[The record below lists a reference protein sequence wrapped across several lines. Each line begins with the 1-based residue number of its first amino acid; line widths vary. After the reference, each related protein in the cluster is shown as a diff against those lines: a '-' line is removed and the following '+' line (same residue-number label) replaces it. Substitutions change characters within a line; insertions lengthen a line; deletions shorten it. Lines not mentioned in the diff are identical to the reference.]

1 MTAVP
6 AGARRTSAAWAAS
19 DYWEMAK
26 RSLRHIRHDPEQL
39 INVTLQPVL
48 IVVLADFL
56 FGGAINTGAHGSY
69 INFVMPGI
77 FVVAAAFAAV
87 TTTIS
92 VAADMGEGVID
103 RFRTLPM
110 AKSAVI
116 TGHLIA
122 DLGRGLLGL
131 AVTIAAGY
139 AVGFRPSAGISGWAA
154 AVAVFLLVT
163 LALSLL
169 ATLIGLLGKSVEVA
183 QQLAAIIII
192 PVFFSSALVP
202 AGTMPPWLRVV
213 TANQPMTQAVDT
225 LRALLAN
232 QPPSS
237 HLWLT
242 LTEFGGI
249 IVVAFTLAA
258 VLFRRTANAWRIA
271 RADARESPT
280 NPGPPRP
287 PPAALTR
294 HCYERAR
301 APSRHLTAPVN
312 DNPEIA
318 TRFNPAHNPLIWTA
332 TAPPAST

>member
-1 MTAVP
+1 MTA
-6 AGARRTSAAWAAS
+6 GSWHARPTSVVWLAS

-39 INVTLQPVL
+39 ANVTLQPVL
-48 IVVLADFL
+48 IVLVADVLL
-56 FGGAINTGAHGSY
+56 GGAINTGTHSSY

-77 FVVAAAFAAV
+77 LVVAAAFAAV

-92 VAADMGEGVID
+92 VAADMLEGVMD

-122 DLGRGLLGL
+122 DLARSLLGL
-131 AVTIAAGY
+131 AVAIAAGY
-139 AVGFRPSAGISGWAA
+139 AVGFRPAADIRGWAT

-169 ATLIGLLGKSVEVA
+169 AALIGLLGKSVEVA

-192 PVFFSSALVP
+192 PIFFSSALVP
-202 AGTMPPWLRVV
+202 AGTMPSWLRVV
-213 TANQPMTQAVDT
+213 TANQPVTQAVDT
-225 LRALLAN
+225 LRALLLN
-232 QPPSS
+232 KPPGS

-258 VLFRRTANAWRIA
+258 ILFKRTANA
-271 RADARESPT
+271 
-280 NPGPPRP
+280 
-287 PPAALTR
+287 
-294 HCYERAR
+294 
-301 APSRHLTAPVN
+301 
-312 DNPEIA
+312 
-318 TRFNPAHNPLIWTA
+318 
-332 TAPPAST
+332 